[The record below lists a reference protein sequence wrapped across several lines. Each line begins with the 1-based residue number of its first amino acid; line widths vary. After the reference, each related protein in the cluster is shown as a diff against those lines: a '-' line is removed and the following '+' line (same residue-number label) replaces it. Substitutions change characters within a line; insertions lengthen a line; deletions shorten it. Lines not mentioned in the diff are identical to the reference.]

1 MYSGPRHLGYGFV
14 NFDSSCSAF
23 KAINALNGSFW
34 YGRQLHVSIKL
45 TKEEMIAKRV
55 SVIVVKR
62 VSLNYNLLF

>member
-14 NFDSSCSAF
+14 NFNSSCFAF

-45 TKEEMIAKRV
+45 TKEEMIAKKV
-55 SVIVVKR
+55 SVIIK
-62 VSLNYNLLF
+62 NAIF